1 VALGDVE
8 SALLSD
14 DDGVVVS
21 VPEVVVVSVPE
32 VVVVSVPE
40 VVVVSVPVV
49 VVSDGVEV
57 VSDDDVDVSDDDVDV
72 SDDDVDVSDDDVVDD
87 VELVELVPE
96 SVDEPADELLAD
108 EGAPDAPVPSVVLP
122 EEVRTVD
129 DAGGDP
135 QSEVC
140 AFAAGAWIAKAP
152 NAMSATP
159 RSPSPIAIPSAAG
172 LRSSALTVQPRIT

>member
-40 VVVVSVPVV
+40 VSVPEVVVVSVPVV

-57 VSDDDVDVSDDDVDV
+57 VSDDDVDV